1 VSPSLARR
9 RPELARLR
17 SVLTWRDLA
26 ALGEPAAD
34 LWAPALEEWA
44 ALDDTFGDHAG
55 AQTHRALVDL
65 LRRVAAQGAVEAH
78 RTHAAEQRR
87 LAPEALRS
95 ALERMDAAVS
105 RWVAGDDSA
114 VLDAKG
120 AWVDLARSGALE
132 DLEPRLRLS
141 LMCDGAALHEAAFR
155 HRPTAEGLDHMAGLL
170 EHVVAAFRH
179 VAERPGGCRIHVDP
193 RLSRC
198 TGRLAVSLRMRYDVE
213 EDPADLARARQLVEG
228 TVGIVHPDAPDAGVW
243 RLERAVMLGYGY
255 GYGPES
261 DVAEAVAV
269 FDEVAAGEPVG
280 SALRLR
286 ALDLCGRGAWADY
299 RTSPT
304 GPGRPRLDDAVEL
317 WQTVV
322 NEGADEEADEATRTR
337 LATARLARFLE
348 LGATG
353 DDAGAA
359 ADALRVPPDPSVALR
374 LCEVVEPRAGRP
386 DLAESDLSDLTI
398 EALRRLLLDPA
409 AQQAADRLAPL
420 AVLVAS
426 RAERLDH
433 EPRAGRA
440 ADLLRAARALRGAR
454 ALADQSRAAG
464 TVGAHLMRLYESSG
478 DLTVLTRAVEVL
490 ESAADDA
497 AALAADERVRVLSNL
512 VAALRT
518 RAGRESNKGDL
529 LAASDRA
536 DEAVRIAEADGAD
549 ADLVVALSSRAQVH
563 HDRWR
568 ARREPDR
575 LRSAIED
582 WRAVLAL
589 DPVEERWLTAYN
601 LGNALVSLEDAGAL
615 DEAVSLLVGAVRHLD
630 RTDGP
635 DAALAA
641 GRLAEALHRRALALP
656 TRQDREHARAALW
669 SARAVRWARAVS
681 PETLMAVA
689 WDWGARA
696 AGVDDHAA
704 AADAYSAA
712 TDALEAL
719 VHANRLVGGKETWLA
734 EGFGLGTRAAYSLVR
749 CGRADE
755 AVMVL
760 ERSRGLIL
768 LDALGRGEEHEPV
781 PDFATLRTEVGQVVL
796 YLVPAPRE
804 GVAIVVDPDAQH
816 ARAVPLPPLTEAA
829 VGGRV
834 RAFQRT
840 ASTAGRSP
848 QAWRRTL
855 ERTLAWLGEV
865 LAPVVDSL
873 PARMFIVP
881 TGALSFLPVHA
892 AGTAHGPLLDRAVI
906 EMAPA
911 VLPVLRARRR
921 PRGPVGGPVLAVAD
935 PWPTSQPPLRFG
947 RLEAAV
953 ARRLGPATQ
962 LRDTDATL
970 DAVLDALPSASLLHL
985 ACHGRADVFDPRAS
999 GLVLADDLLLTV
1011 DRLGGLDLDRARLA
1025 FLSACET
1032 GVPGAKAP
1040 DEVLTLG
1047 SAFFAAGVD
1056 GVVSSLWQV
1065 DDRATLVLVACF
1077 YGDEAAATD
1086 PALALASA
1094 QRRMRM
1100 STTEALTDHLRR
1112 LHDAG
1117 RLDPETW
1124 RVLEEELRSLPGER
1138 PFEHPDGWAGFL
1150 FSGISRDLASP

>member
-1 VSPSLARR
+1 MNPPLAQR

-26 ALGEPAAD
+26 DLGEPAAD

-44 ALDDTFGDHAG
+44 ALEAAFGDHAG
-55 AQTHRALVDL
+55 AHTHRALVDL
-65 LRRVAAQGAVEAH
+65 LRRVAAQGVAEAH
-78 RTHAAEQRR
+78 RAQAAEQRR
-87 LAPEALRS
+87 LAPEGLRF
-95 ALERMDAAVS
+95 AVERMDAAVS
-105 RWVAGDDSA
+105 RWVEGDDSA
-114 VLDAKG
+114 VLEAEET
-120 AWVDLARSGALE
+120 WVKLASSGALE

-141 LMCDGAALHEAAFR
+141 LMCDGAALHQAAFQ
-155 HRPTAEGLDHMAGLL
+155 HRPTAEGLDHLVGLL
-170 EHVVAAFRH
+170 EHVVVAFRD
-179 VAERPGGCRIHVDP
+179 VDERPDRCRIHVDP
-193 RLSRC
+193 RLSTC
-198 TGRLAVSLRMRYDVE
+198 AGWLSVALRVRYDGA

-228 TVGIVHPDAPDAGVW
+228 TVGIVHPGAPDAAIWG
-243 RLERAVMLGYGY
+243 LERAVILGHGS
-255 GYGPES
+255 ES

-269 FDEVAAGEPVG
+269 FNKVAGGEPVG

-286 ALDLCGRGAWADY
+286 ALDLGAREAWADY
-299 RTSPT
+299 RRSPT
-304 GPGRPRLDDAVEL
+304 GPGRPRLDDAVGL
-317 WQTVV
+317 WQTAVD
-322 NEGADEEADEATRTR
+322 EGADQAARTR

-348 LGATG
+348 FGAKG

-359 ADALRVPPDPSVALR
+359 ADVLRVPSNPSIALR
-374 LCEVVEPRAGRP
+374 LCEVVEPRVGRP
-386 DLAESDLSDLTI
+386 NLAEAHLSDLTV
-398 EALRRLLLDPA
+398 EALRRLTLVPA
-409 AQQAADRLAPL
+409 AQQAADRLARL

-426 RAERLDH
+426 RADRLDH
-433 EPRAGRA
+433 ETRAGRA
-440 ADLLRAARALRGAR
+440 AALLRAARALQSAQASAG
-454 ALADQSRAAG
+454 QSRAAS

-478 DLTVLTRAVEVL
+478 DLTVLTRATEVL
-490 ESAADDA
+490 DAAAEDA

-518 RAGRESNKGDL
+518 RADRESNEEDL
-529 LAASDRA
+529 VAASGRA
-536 DEAVRIAEADGAD
+536 DEAVAIAETYGAD
-549 ADLVVALSSRAQVH
+549 AELVVALSSRAQVH

-568 ARREPDR
+568 SRHEPTQ

-601 LGNALVSLEDAGAL
+601 LGNALVSLKEAGVL
-615 DEAVSLLVGAVRHLD
+615 DEAVSLLAGAVRHLD

-641 GRLAEALHRRALALP
+641 GRLAEALHRRALALSAG
-656 TRQDREHARAALW
+656 QEREHARATWW

-696 AGVDDHAA
+696 ARVDDHAA

-719 VHANRLVGGKETWLA
+719 VHANRLVSDKKTWLA

-768 LDALGRGEEHEPV
+768 LDALGRGREHEPV
-781 PDFATLRTEVGQVVL
+781 PDFATLRAEVGQVVL

-804 GVAIVVDPDAQH
+804 GIAIVVDPDAQH
-816 ARAVPLPPLTEAA
+816 ARAVPLPALTEAA

-834 RAFQRT
+834 RAFRRT
-840 ASTAGRSP
+840 ASSAGRSP

-865 LAPVVDSL
+865 LAPVVNSL
-873 PARMFIVP
+873 PGRILIVP

-892 AGTAHGPLLDRAVI
+892 ATTAHGPLLGRAVI

-911 VLPVLRARRR
+911 VLPVLRASRR
-921 PRGPVGGPVLAVAD
+921 PRAPVGGPVLAVVD
-935 PWPTSQPPLRFG
+935 PSPTSQPPLRFA
-947 RLEAAV
+947 RLEGAV
-953 ARRLGPATQ
+953 ASRLGPATQ
-962 LRDTDATL
+962 LREGDAEL
-970 DAVLDALPSASLLHL
+970 NAVLDALPSASVLHL
-985 ACHGRADVFDPRAS
+985 ACHGRADVFDPHAS
-999 GLVLADDLLLTV
+999 GLVLANDLLLTA
-1011 DRLGGLDLDRARLA
+1011 DRLEGLDLDRARLA

-1077 YGDEAAATD
+1077 YGEETAATD
-1086 PALALASA
+1086 PALALASV
-1094 QRRMRM
+1094 QRLMQV

-1112 LHDAG
+1112 LHDDG

-1124 RVLEEELRSLPGER
+1124 RALEEELRSSPGER
-1138 PFEHPDGWAGFL
+1138 PFEHPDAWAGFL
-1150 FSGISRDLASP
+1150 FSGISRDPASS